1 LHFFTGSHNDYHKP
15 GDDAEKVN
23 YLGIKNILDYT
34 YVLIDS
40 LNSLGKINFT
50 KTKEDNNENT
60 PRFTVTMGVI
70 PDYVYSGKGMR
81 IDGVSDGKPAQKAGI
96 MAGDIVLKLGEY
108 EIVDMMAYMQA
119 LGKLKKGDKTVVV
132 ILRKEIQMELP
143 IQF

>member
-1 LHFFTGSHNDYHKP
+1 
-15 GDDAEKVN
+15 
-23 YLGIKNILDYT
+23 
-34 YVLIDS
+34 
-40 LNSLGKINFT
+40 
-50 KTKEDNNENT
+50 
-60 PRFTVTMGVI
+60 MGVI

-132 ILRKEIQMELP
+132 ILRNETQMELP